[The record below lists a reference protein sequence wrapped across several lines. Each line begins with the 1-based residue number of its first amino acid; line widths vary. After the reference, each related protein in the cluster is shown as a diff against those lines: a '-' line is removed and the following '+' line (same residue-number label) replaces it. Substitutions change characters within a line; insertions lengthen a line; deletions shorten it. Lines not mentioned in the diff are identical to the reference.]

1 MTDSLLP
8 VQPLPSGRSAAAWRT
23 LGSDALLVVA
33 VLAFIASLIPAFHEW
48 LGGLRTEVTIDLS
61 PWALP
66 GYAVLSF
73 WRGFLA
79 YLLSL
84 LFALVYG
91 YWAAKHRISGSILI
105 PLLDIMQSIPVLG
118 FMPGLVIGLIALFP
132 STNLGLELSAIVM
145 IFTGQVWNMVFSF
158 HTSLTSLPTEQAE
171 AAAVFR
177 FTWFQRLRWV
187 ELPAATPG
195 LVWNSMMSM
204 AGGWFFLMVSESF
217 RLGDRDF
224 RLPGLGSY
232 MSQAL
237 DAGNWPAIMYGIL
250 AMIGLIVVLDQLLW
264 RPAVVW
270 SERFQVDET
279 ARTEVGRS
287 WMLDLL
293 GNSRLLGWIGSRS
306 ARLASPPPWYLGS
319 MAAPVRTPW
328 WALPLAWTG
337 LAAVLIGS
345 VIGSW
350 FLIALVIEVP
360 LAASANPRISS
371 WTAILHGTG
380 LTSMRVVGTLL
391 LGTLWAL
398 PAGLAIGGSPRW
410 SRLLQP
416 VVQIAASFPAPMLFP
431 LCLLVF
437 ATLGLPLGV
446 GAMLLMLLGAQ
457 WYILFNVIA
466 GAQAIPGEM
475 RDVAVTFRLGW
486 WLRFTRLEL
495 PAVFPSLVTGWVTA
509 AGGAWNASIVAE
521 FITWRRQ
528 VYSVDGLGS
537 IISRSAEQADYP
549 ALVAA
554 IVTMAVVVVVV
565 VNRLVWRPLRRL
577 ANERFTIT

>member
-1 MTDSLLP
+1 MTVLPLP
-8 VQPLPSGRSAAAWRT
+8 VKLRPPRHAGVAWRS
-23 LGSDALLVVA
+23 LASDALL
-33 VLAFIASLIPAFHEW
+33 LAAALGFMASLIPVIREW
-48 LGGLRTEVTIDLS
+48 QGGLRTAVTIDLS

-66 GYAVLSF
+66 GYAILSF

-84 LFALVYG
+84 LFALGYG
-91 YWAAKHRISGSILI
+91 YWAAKHRPSGRILI
-105 PLLDIMQSIPVLG
+105 PLLDILQSIPVLG
-118 FMPGLVIGLIALFP
+118 FLPGLVIGLISLFP
-132 STNLGLELSAIVM
+132 NSNLGLELSAIVM

-158 HTSLTSLPTEQAE
+158 HASLTSLPTEQAE

-237 DAGNWPAIMYGIL
+237 DAGDWPAIIWGIL
-250 AMIGLIVVLDQLLW
+250 TMIMLIVVLDQLLW

-279 ARTEVGRS
+279 ARSEVGRS
-287 WMLDLL
+287 WTLDLL

-306 ARLASPPPWYLGS
+306 ARLASPPPWHPGAV
-319 MAAPVRTPW
+319 AAPVLKPI
-328 WALPLAWTG
+328 WAIPLAWTG
-337 LAAVLIGS
+337 LAAVLLCS

-350 FLIALVIEVP
+350 FLIDLLIEVP
-360 LAASANPRISS
+360 LATPAHSRVSS
-371 WTAILHGTG
+371 WTAILHGTE

-437 ATLGLPLGV
+437 AALGLPLGI

-537 IISRSAEQADYP
+537 IISRSAEEADYP

-554 IVTMAVVVVVV
+554 IVTMAVVVVVI
-565 VNRLVWRPLRRL
+565 NRLVWRPLRRL